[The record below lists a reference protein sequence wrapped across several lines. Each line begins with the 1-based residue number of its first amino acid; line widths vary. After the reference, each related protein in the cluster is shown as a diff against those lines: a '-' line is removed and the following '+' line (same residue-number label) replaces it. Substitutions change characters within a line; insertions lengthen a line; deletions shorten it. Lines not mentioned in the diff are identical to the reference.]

1 MKTHREGQAAGAP
14 GHVESGRWRFDMF
27 EAESADAAP
36 IRCYIRDQ
44 FARHYGASIREFL
57 PLQLAILRGDELKA
71 AAGLRPADRGPLF
84 IEQYLDTACE
94 TELATHFGIA
104 RPNRATIGEVGNLA
118 ATDSGAS
125 RELFIHIAAVARSL
139 GLAWLTCNATPRVQ
153 AILRY
158 MNLPFSRL
166 HAADPD
172 RIPDRERWGTYY
184 DQPTHVMAG
193 PVAGII
199 DAMLTTDPFR
209 LAFAECRARSAA
221 AMPAATAG
229 DRSPVPRQPV
239 AEAAAQS
246 LGANR

>member
-1 MKTHREGQAAGAP
+1 MRTHTEDSGAHAP
-14 GHVESGRWRFDMF
+14 RDVESGPWRFDMF
-27 EAESADAAP
+27 EADSAEAAP
-36 IRCYIRDQ
+36 IRRYIRDQ
-44 FARHYGASIREFL
+44 FARHYGARIREFL
-57 PLQLAILRGDELKA
+57 PLQLAILRDDELKA

-84 IEQYLDTACE
+84 IEQYLDKACE
-94 TELATHFGIA
+94 AELAAHFGITA
-104 RPNRATIGEVGNLA
+104 PNRAEIGEVGNLA

-153 AILRY
+153 AIFRY

-166 HAADPD
+166 RAADPA

-199 DAMLTTDPFR
+199 DAMLTADPFR

-221 AMPAATAG
+221 AMTAAAAG
-229 DRSPVPRQPV
+229 TRSPALWRPAGQGIIRN
-239 AEAAAQS
+239 
-246 LGANR
+246 GADR